1 MTANRERFPRPLLA
15 VMGGFALLVVGLP
28 LIFWCRQEYYEV
40 CPQCARLR
48 DVQRWLVPFAETP
61 YYTFTQTEDT
71 ALTLKLIELG
81 YLDEHQHVWLMV
93 QGSGPGSRE
102 IRGEGVHIATGLTT
116 PSIAPFVGLLHQ
128 YTDPETLAYWFARM
142 THPQHAAVA
151 RNVADRCSRESF
163 TDADNFRERLRQ
175 IAAFEHREMLFRLG
189 PVHEPEIRTPPRL
202 LYQRSP
208 R

>member
-1 MTANRERFPRPLLA
+1 MTASSERFPRPLLA
-15 VMGGFALLVVGLP
+15 VLAVFALLVLGLP
-28 LIFWCRQEYYEV
+28 LIFWFRQEYYEV

-48 DVQRWLVPFAETP
+48 DVQRWLVPFTETP

-71 ALTLKLIELG
+71 PLTLKLVEFG
-81 YLDEHQHVWLMV
+81 YLDEHEHTWLVV
-93 QGSGPGSRE
+93 QGSGPGTRE
-102 IRGEGVHIATGLTT
+102 VRGEGVHIAGGLTT
-116 PSIAPFVGLLHQ
+116 PSIAPFVSLLHQ
-128 YTDPETLAYWFARM
+128 HTDPETLAYWFARM
-142 THPQHAAVA
+142 THPQHAAAA

-163 TDADNFRERLRQ
+163 PDAAAFRERLRQ
-175 IAAFEHREMLFRLG
+175 IAAFEHRELLFRLG